1 MEFNGYSIQVS
12 TFRDGLRT
20 TFHSTFIIRR
30 GDRTTASE
38 TVAGDLKTFADA
50 EREGYRAARKWIE
63 QQPEINA
70 EARSPRLRLRQPLY
84 CTLEHGDQLADRR
97 PRGASGSSYRTGV
110 DHPRSRA

>member
-12 TFRDGLRT
+12 TFPDGLRT

-30 GDRTTASE
+30 GDRTTASG

-63 QQPEINA
+63 QQPENPRRSTQP
-70 EARSPRLRLRQPLY
+70 EATPPATALL
-84 CTLEHGDQLADRR
+84 HA
-97 PRGASGSSYRTGV
+97 
-110 DHPRSRA
+110 RAR